1 MFSDINSNTMNERD
15 LGQMGIEREERDLQ
29 AGVCKGEKGGVEREL
44 LSPKSNSLL
53 KLVFRSS
60 ITITSKIYMRM
71 RYLV

>member
-1 MFSDINSNTMNERD
+1 
-15 LGQMGIEREERDLQ
+15 MGIEREETYKQ
-29 AGVCKGEKGGVEREL
+29 EFVKEKKWGVEREL

-71 RYLV
+71 R

>member
-1 MFSDINSNTMNERD
+1 LFSDINSNTMNERD
-15 LGQMGIEREERDLQ
+15 LGQMGIEREETYKQ
-29 AGVCKGEKGGVEREL
+29 EFVKEKKWGVEREL

-71 RYLV
+71 R

>member
-1 MFSDINSNTMNERD
+1 MNETWD
-15 LGQMGIEREERDLQ
+15 KWES
-29 AGVCKGEKGGVEREL
+29 KGKKETYKQEFVKEKKWGVEREL

-71 RYLV
+71 R